1 MKPYAEELVSKV
13 FHPVRLDRYLEKY
26 EMEMDDFYEL
36 YYDGYYN

>member
-26 EMEMDDFYEL
+26 EMEMDDFHEL
-36 YYDGYYN
+36 YYDGY